1 MVTGESPRDR
11 LASRRRCE
19 TMSGLGCWC
28 RREMA
33 RATSLRRA
41 RVVGIAARAASLR
54 CGSIEPA
61 MGHRYHR
68 ERSFTAVAARPR
80 RAVGVIVVARAAS

>member
-33 RATSLRRA
+33 RAASLRRA
-41 RVVGIAARAASLR
+41 RVVGIAARAVRFVAGASSQR
-54 CGSIEPA
+54 
-61 MGHRYHR
+61 
-68 ERSFTAVAARPR
+68 
-80 RAVGVIVVARAAS
+80 